1 MPYLLPRLSAA
12 KDAVEWPTA
21 AAVHPAGS
29 LLAKRLRAITGWAGA
44 CIEALAAYYAATA
57 MYEQLSR
64 LSDTELARR
73 GLSRGNLA
81 RDVLAACDRTM
92 RRD

>member
-1 MPYLLPRLSAA
+1 MPYLFPRLSAA
-12 KDAVEWPTA
+12 KDAVEWPTV

-29 LLAKRLRAITGWAGA
+29 LLAQRLSAIARWAGA
-44 CIEALAAYYAATA
+44 CIEALAAYYAATV

-81 RDVLAACDRTM
+81 RDVLAACDRTT
-92 RRD
+92 RLD

>member
-44 CIEALAAYYAATA
+44 CIEALA
-57 MYEQLSR
+57 
-64 LSDTELARR
+64 RR

-81 RDVLAACDRTM
+81 RDVLAACDRTT
-92 RRD
+92 RRA

>member
-1 MPYLLPRLSAA
+1 MPYLLPRLLAA
-12 KDAVEWPTA
+12 KDAVEWPTV
-21 AAVHPAGS
+21 AVAHSADS
-29 LLAKRLRAITGWAGA
+29 LLAKRLSAITRWAGA
-44 CIEALAAYYAATA
+44 SIEALAAYYAATA

-81 RDVLAACDRTM
+81 RDVLAVCDRTT

>member
-1 MPYLLPRLSAA
+1 MPYLPPRLSAA
-12 KDAVEWPTA
+12 KDAAEWPTA
-21 AAVHPAGS
+21 AVVHPAGS
-29 LLAKRLRAITGWAGA
+29 LLAKRLSAITRWAGA
-44 CIEALAAYYAATA
+44 CIEVIAAYYTATA

-81 RDVLAACDRTM
+81 RDVLATCDRTT
-92 RRD
+92 RLD